1 MKICV
6 QGLWHLGSVT
16 AACLADA
23 GFITVGLDD
32 DARTVDNLKRAV
44 PPLFEPGLA
53 ELVQSGLEA
62 GRLSFT
68 TDAAAAVADAD
79 LVWITFDTPVDD
91 EDRADVDFVRRR
103 VESLFPYLKDGA
115 AVLVSSQMPVGSVR
129 GLATRFAA
137 AAGGRRVGFAC
148 SPENLRLGKAIEV
161 FKQPERIVI
170 GTDDAADGGLAR
182 RRIEPVAGRFC
193 PHLMWVSIE
202 AAEMVKHALNAF
214 LATCVTFINE
224 VATVCEQVGADAAEV
239 EAALRAEP
247 RVGRKC
253 YIRPGAAFAGGTLAR
268 DVTFLAE
275 LAERHGLSLPLLGGI
290 LPSNQVH
297 RNWPLRRLTELLGG
311 VAGRRIAVL
320 GLAYKPGTDA
330 IRRSVAIELAY
341 GLVRAGARV
350 TSFDPVVRTLPD
362 DLAGRVT
369 LETTL
374 GAALAGAEA
383 LVIAT
388 EWPEFKA
395 LTADQLVGTMT
406 VSPLVLDQNRFLGP
420 AVAGDPRLRYVTIG
434 KPG

>member
-16 AACLADA
+16 AACLAEA
-23 GFITVGLDD
+23 GFTTVGIDD
-32 DARTVDNLKRAV
+32 DAGTIGNLNQAV

-53 ELVQSGLEA
+53 ELVRAGLDA

-79 LVWITFDTPVDD
+79 LVWVAYDTPVDD
-91 EDRADVDFVRRR
+91 EDRADVAFVRGRI
-103 VESLFPYLKDGA
+103 ESLFPHLKDGA

-129 GLATRFAA
+129 GLAERFAA
-137 AAGGRRVGFAC
+137 VAGGRRVGFAC
-148 SPENLRLGKAIEV
+148 SPENLRLGKAIDV
-161 FKQPERIVI
+161 FKHPERIVI

-182 RRIEPVAGRFC
+182 SRIEPVAARFC
-193 PHLMWVSIE
+193 PLLLWVSIE

-224 VATVCEQVGADAAEV
+224 VATVCERVGADAAEV
-239 EAALRAEP
+239 ETALRAEP
-247 RVGRKC
+247 RVGQKC

-297 RNWPLRRLTELLGG
+297 RDWPLRRLTELLGG

-320 GLAYKPGTDA
+320 GLSYKPGTDA
-330 IRRSVAIELAY
+330 IRRSVAIELAR
-341 GLVRAGARV
+341 GLVRAGARIAA
-350 TSFDPVVRTLPD
+350 FDPVVRALPG
-362 DLAGRVT
+362 DLGAVT
-369 LETTL
+369 LSPTL
-374 GAALAGAEA
+374 EAALAGAEV

-395 LTADQLVGTMT
+395 LTADLLAGTMAP
-406 VSPLVLDQNRFLGP
+406 SPLVLDQNRFLGP
-420 AVAGDPRLRYVTIG
+420 AVAADPRLRYVTIG
-434 KPG
+434 KP

>member
-16 AACLADA
+16 AACLAEV
-23 GFITVGLDD
+23 GFTTIGLDD
-32 DARTVDNLKRAV
+32 DVRTIDNLKQAV

-53 ELVQSGLEA
+53 ELVRAGLNA

-79 LVWITFDTPVDD
+79 LIWVAFDTPVDD
-91 EDRADVDFVRRR
+91 EDRADVAFVRGR
-103 VESLFPYLKDGA
+103 VESLFPHLKDGA

-129 GLATRFAA
+129 ALAKGFAA
-137 AAGGRRVGFAC
+137 VAGRRRVGFAC

-161 FKQPERIVI
+161 FKNAERIVI
-170 GTDDAADGGLAR
+170 GTDDDADGGIAR
-182 RRIEPVAGRFC
+182 SRIEPVVACFC
-193 PHLMWVSIE
+193 PLLLWVSIE

-239 EAALRAEP
+239 EKALRAEP
-247 RVGRKC
+247 RVGQKC

-275 LAERHGLSLPLLGGI
+275 LAEQHGLSLPLLGGI
-290 LPSNQVH
+290 LPSNQEH

-320 GLAYKPGTDA
+320 GLSYKPGTDA
-330 IRRSVAIELAY
+330 IRRSVAIELAR
-341 GLVRAGARV
+341 GLIKAGARV
-350 TSFDPVVRTLPD
+350 AAFDPVVQALPD
-362 DLAGRVT
+362 DLAGSVI
-369 LETTL
+369 LEFSL
-374 GAALAGAEA
+374 EAVLAGVEA
-383 LVIAT
+383 LVVAT
-388 EWPEFKA
+388 EWPEFKS
-395 LTADQLVGTMT
+395 LTADGLAAIMAPL
-406 VSPLVLDQNRFLGP
+406 PLVLDQNRFLGP
-420 AVAGDPRLRYVTIG
+420 AIAADPRLRYVTIG
-434 KPG
+434 KP